1 MTKDRRNVVAIQK
14 KRYLVY
20 IGLFVL
26 MFINYLDRVNLSV
39 AAKSIADSYSL
50 SPIDMGYI
58 FSAFLWTYLVCLIPM
73 GLLSDRFGGRAITYT
88 TLGLWSL
95 AGIWTGAATSYG
107 SLFAS
112 RLVLGIGESA
122 SYPAGGKIIREWAPQ
137 GERGRAAAFLN
148 CGAHGGLCVGSVVV
162 GALILQFGWRES
174 FYITGVLGVVL
185 AIAWFAFY
193 RRPEQASW
201 LSQPERDF
209 ILRERGETAPRAAT
223 DMTQWEA
230 LKGLLRSPSMLA
242 LALTQ
247 GCAGYT
253 LYLFMTW
260 LPSYLAATRGMDV
273 LKTGLFSAIP
283 YGAAAVLGLALGWF
297 SDRLLKQSSSSN
309 AERRKLIA
317 LLLLLSSVILATP
330 FVESIWVIEALISVS
345 LACVATAM
353 AMNIA
358 LTADLLTDGRYNG
371 VATSLLIMGGNLF
384 GTAAPIVTGYVVAAT
399 GGFSG
404 AFLIAGV
411 LLLGGAI
418 VIMSGARNPIV
429 LSKADDAPASGRAA
443 QVV

>member
-1 MTKDRRNVVAIQK
+1 M
-14 KRYLVY
+14 
-20 IGLFVL
+20 FV
-26 MFINYLDRVNLSV
+26 NYLDRVNLSV
-39 AAKSIADSYSL
+39 AAKSIADNYGL

-73 GLLSDRFGGRAITYT
+73 GLLADRFGGRAVTYS

-95 AGIWTGAATSYG
+95 AGIWTGLSATYT

-112 RLVLGIGESA
+112 RLLLGIGESA
-122 SYPAGGKIIREWAPQ
+122 SYPAGGKIIREWAPES
-137 GERGRAAAFLN
+137 ERGLASAFLN
-148 CGAHGGLCVGSVVV
+148 SGAHAGLCIGSVVV
-162 GALILQFGWRES
+162 GALIAGYGWRES
-174 FYITGVLGVVL
+174 FYIPGAAGVVL
-185 AIAWFAFY
+185 AIVWFAFY
-193 RRPEQASW
+193 GRPEQASW
-201 LSQPERDF
+201 LGSAEREM
-209 ILRERGETAPRAAT
+209 ILKGRGEIPKPSAGG
-223 DMTQWEA
+223 MTQAAA
-230 LKGLLRSPSMLA
+230 LKGLLKSPSMWA

-283 YGAAAVLGLALGWF
+283 YGVAAVLGLGIGWL
-297 SDRLLKQSSSSN
+297 SDRLLKRAGAVN
-309 AERRKLIA
+309 NGRRKLIA
-317 LLLLLSSVILATP
+317 ILLLLSSVILATP
-330 FVESIWVIEALISVS
+330 FVESVWLIVALISIS

-384 GTAAPIVTGYVVAAT
+384 GLAAPIITGYVVAAT
-399 GGFSG
+399 GGYSG

-418 VIMSGARNPIV
+418 VIISGAQSPIR
-429 LSKADDAPASGRAA
+429 LSSDFDGPIGDRAA
-443 QVV
+443 KAV

>member
-1 MTKDRRNVVAIQK
+1 VGIQK

-20 IGLFVL
+20 VGLFVL

-39 AAKSIADSYSL
+39 AAKSIAEAYSL

-73 GLLSDRFGGRAITYT
+73 GLLADRYGGRAITYT

-112 RLVLGIGESA
+112 RLMLGIGESA

-137 GERGRAAAFLN
+137 GERGIASAFLN
-148 CGAHGGLCVGSVVV
+148 CGAHGGLCVGSVLV

-174 FYITGVLGVVL
+174 FYITGAIGVVM
-185 AIAWFAFY
+185 AIAWFALY

-201 LSQPERDF
+201 LGEAERNL
-209 ILRERGETAPRAAT
+209 ILSERGETAPRAAT
-223 DMTQWEA
+223 DMTQLNA

-260 LPSYLAATRGMDV
+260 LPSYLAATRGLDV

-283 YGAAAVLGLALGWF
+283 YGVAAILGLGLGWY
-297 SDRLLKQSSSSN
+297 SDRLLKRSGSSN

-317 LLLLLSSVILATP
+317 VLLLLSSVILATP
-330 FVESIWVIEALISVS
+330 FVESIWLIEALISIS

-358 LTADLLTDGRYNG
+358 LTADLLEDGRYNG
-371 VATSLLIMGGNLF
+371 VATSLLIMGGNTF

-418 VIMSGARNPIV
+418 VILSGARNPIRLASMPV
-429 LSKADDAPASGRAA
+429 VPASGHAA
-443 QVV
+443 HVT

>member
-1 MTKDRRNVVAIQK
+1 MGIQK

-39 AAKSIADSYSL
+39 AAKSIAESYNL

-73 GLLSDRFGGRAITYT
+73 GLLADRFGGRAITYS

-95 AGIWTGAATSYG
+95 AGIWTGAATSYS

-137 GERGRAAAFLN
+137 GERGVAAAFLN
-148 CGAHGGLCVGSVVV
+148 SGAHAGLCVGSMLV

-174 FYITGVLGVVL
+174 FYITGALGVVM

-201 LSQPERDF
+201 LSQSERNL
-209 ILRERGETAPRAAT
+209 ILNERGETTPSAT
-223 DMTQWEA
+223 TEMTQSSA
-230 LKGLLRSPSMLA
+230 LKGLLRSPSMWA

-283 YGAAAVLGLALGWF
+283 YGVAAVLGLGLGWF
-297 SDRLLKQSSSSN
+297 SDSLLKRSGSLN

-317 LLLLLSSVILATP
+317 ALLLLSSVILATP
-330 FVESIWVIEALISVS
+330 FVESIWLIVALISVS

-358 LTADLLTDGRYNG
+358 LTADLLMDGRYSG

-411 LLLGGAI
+411 LLLGGAV
-418 VIMSGARNPIV
+418 VILSGARHPIRLTNV
-429 LSKADDAPASGRAA
+429 PVPSSTSSRTA
-443 QVV
+443 QAV

>member
-1 MTKDRRNVVAIQK
+1 VGIQK

-39 AAKSIADSYSL
+39 AAKSIAESYNL

-58 FSAFLWTYLVCLIPM
+58 FSAFLWTYLICLIPM
-73 GLLSDRFGGRAITYT
+73 GLLADRFGGRAITYT
-88 TLGLWSL
+88 TLGLWSI

-122 SYPAGGKIIREWAPQ
+122 SYPAGGKIIREWAPR
-137 GERGRAAAFLN
+137 GERGLAAAFLN
-148 CGAHGGLCVGSVVV
+148 SGAHGGLCVGSVVV

-174 FYITGVLGVVL
+174 FYITGALGVVM
-185 AIAWFAFY
+185 AIAWFALY

-201 LSQPERDF
+201 LSRSERDL
-209 ILRERGETAPRAAT
+209 ILSEREETTQSAAPE
-223 DMTQWEA
+223 MTQSSA
-230 LKGLLRSPSMLA
+230 LKGLLSSPSMWA

-283 YGAAAVLGLALGWF
+283 YGAAAILGIGLGWF
-297 SDRLLKQSSSSN
+297 SDSLLKRSGSSN

-317 LLLLLSSVILATP
+317 VLLLLSSVILATP
-330 FVESIWVIEALISVS
+330 FVESIWLIVALISVS

-371 VATSLLIMGGNLF
+371 VATSILIMGGNLF

-411 LLLGGAI
+411 LLLGGAV
-418 VIMSGARNPIV
+418 VILSGARNPIR
-429 LSKADDAPASGRAA
+429 LTSAPVTATSSRTA
-443 QVV
+443 QAV

>member
-1 MTKDRRNVVAIQK
+1 MAIQK
-14 KRYLVY
+14 RHLVY
-20 IGLFVL
+20 VGLFVL

-39 AAKSIADSYSL
+39 AAKSIADNYQL

-73 GLLSDRFGGRAITYT
+73 GLLADRFGGRAITYS

-95 AGIWTGAATSYG
+95 AGIWTGFSTTYG

-122 SYPAGGKIIREWAPQ
+122 SYPAGGKIIREWAPE
-137 GERGRAAAFLN
+137 GERGLAAAFLN
-148 CGAHGGLCVGSVVV
+148 SGAHAGLCVGSVLV

-174 FYITGVLGVVL
+174 FYITGALGVVL
-185 AIAWFAFY
+185 AIAWFALY
-193 RRPEQASW
+193 RRPEEASW
-201 LSQPERDF
+201 LGGAERDL
-209 ILRERGETAPRAAT
+209 ILKGRDETAPRSAS
-223 DMTQWEA
+223 DMSQFAA
-230 LKGLLRSPSMLA
+230 LKGLLKSPSMWA

-283 YGAAAVLGLALGWF
+283 YGVAAILGLGIGWF
-297 SDRLLKQSSSSN
+297 SDRLLKRSGSLNS
-309 AERRKLIA
+309 ERRKLIA
-317 LLLLLSSVILATP
+317 VLLLLSSVILATP
-330 FVESIWVIEALISVS
+330 FVESIWLIVALISVS

-358 LTADLLTDGRYNG
+358 LTADLMTDGRYNG
-371 VATSLLIMGGNLF
+371 VATSLLIMGGNTF
-384 GTAAPIVTGYVVAAT
+384 GTAAPIITGYVVAAT
-399 GGFSG
+399 GGYSG

-411 LLLGGAI
+411 LLLGGAAI
-418 VIMSGARNPIV
+418 ILTGARSPIRLEAV
-429 LSKADDAPASGRAA
+429 PVGQPQNRTAA
-443 QVV
+443 AI

>member
-1 MTKDRRNVVAIQK
+1 MGIQ

-20 IGLFVL
+20 VGLFVL

-39 AAKSIADSYSL
+39 AAKAIAETYNL

-58 FSAFLWTYLVCLIPM
+58 FSAFLWTYLICLIPM
-73 GLLSDRFGGRAITYT
+73 GLLADRFGGRAITYA

-95 AGIWTGAATSYG
+95 AGIWTGTAASYG

-122 SYPAGGKIIREWAPQ
+122 SYPAGGKIIREWAPG
-137 GERGRAAAFLN
+137 GERGIAAAFLN
-148 CGAHGGLCVGSVVV
+148 SGAHAGLCVGSVVV

-174 FYITGVLGVVL
+174 FYVTGALGLTL
-185 AIAWFAFY
+185 ALAWLVFY

-201 LSQPERDF
+201 LSRPERDM
-209 ILRERGETAPRAAT
+209 ILGQRGEAAQRLNA
-223 DMTQWEA
+223 DMTQFDA
-230 LKGLLRSPSMLA
+230 LKALLRSPSMLA

-283 YGAAAVLGLALGWF
+283 YGAAAILGLAIGWF
-297 SDRLLKQSSSSN
+297 SDKLLKRSRGTN

-317 LLLLLSSVILATP
+317 ALLLLSSVILATP
-330 FVESIWVIEALISVS
+330 FVESIWLIEGLISVS

-358 LTADLLTDGRYNG
+358 LTADLLTDGSCNG
-371 VATSLLIMGGNLF
+371 VATSLLIMGGNVF

-399 GGFSG
+399 GGFAG

-411 LLLGGAI
+411 LLLGGAL
-418 VIMSGARNPIV
+418 VILSGARNPIQLTGPAV
-429 LSKADDAPASGRAA
+429 APSPNRTA
-443 QVV
+443 QAV

>member
-1 MTKDRRNVVAIQK
+1 VAIQK
-14 KRYLVY
+14 RHLVY
-20 IGLFVL
+20 VGLFVL

-39 AAKSIADSYSL
+39 AAKSIAENYQL

-73 GLLSDRFGGRAITYT
+73 GLLADRFGGRAITYS

-95 AGIWTGAATSYG
+95 AGIWTGLSTTYG

-122 SYPAGGKIIREWAPQ
+122 SYPAGGKIIREWAPE
-137 GERGRAAAFLN
+137 GERGLAAAFLN
-148 CGAHGGLCVGSVVV
+148 SGAHAGLCVGSVLV

-174 FYITGVLGVVL
+174 FYITGALGVVL
-185 AIAWFAFY
+185 AIAWFALY
-193 RRPEQASW
+193 RRPEEASW
-201 LSQPERDF
+201 LGGAERDL
-209 ILRERGETAPRAAT
+209 ILKGRGETAPRSVS
-223 DMTQWEA
+223 DMSQLAA
-230 LKGLLRSPSMLA
+230 LKGLLKSPSMWA

-283 YGAAAVLGLALGWF
+283 YGVAAILGLGIGWF
-297 SDRLLKQSSSSN
+297 SDRLLKRSGSLNS
-309 AERRKLIA
+309 ERRKLIA
-317 LLLLLSSVILATP
+317 VLLLLSSVILATP
-330 FVESIWVIEALISVS
+330 FVESIWLIVALISVS

-358 LTADLLTDGRYNG
+358 LTADLMTDGRYNG
-371 VATSLLIMGGNLF
+371 VATSLLIMGGNTF

-399 GGFSG
+399 GGYSG

-411 LLLGGAI
+411 LLLGGAAI
-418 VIMSGARNPIV
+418 ILAGARSPIR
-429 LSKADDAPASGRAA
+429 LEAAPAGQARNRAA
-443 QVV
+443 AAT

>member
-1 MTKDRRNVVAIQK
+1 VGIQ

-20 IGLFVL
+20 VGLFVL

-39 AAKSIADSYSL
+39 AAKSIADTYQL

-58 FSAFLWTYLVCLIPM
+58 FSAFLWTYLICLIPM
-73 GLLSDRFGGRAITYT
+73 GLLADRFGGRAITYA
-88 TLGLWSL
+88 TLGLWSV
-95 AGIWTGAATSYG
+95 AGIWTGAAASYG

-112 RLVLGIGESA
+112 RLILGIGESA
-122 SYPAGGKIIREWAPQ
+122 SYPVGGKIIREWSPAS
-137 GERGRAAAFLN
+137 ERGVASAFLN
-148 CGAHGGLCVGSVVV
+148 SGAHAGLCVGSVVV

-174 FYITGVLGVVL
+174 FYITGALGMAL
-185 AIAWFAFY
+185 ALAWFAFY

-201 LSQPERDF
+201 LSSAERQL
-209 ILRERGETAPRAAT
+209 ILGSRGETTQRLSAN
-223 DMTQWEA
+223 MTQSEA
-230 LKGLLRSPSMLA
+230 LKALLKSPSMWA

-260 LPSYLAATRGMDV
+260 LPSYLVATRGMDV

-283 YGAAAVLGLALGWF
+283 YGAAAILGLAIGWF
-297 SDRLLKQSSSSN
+297 SDRLLKGSRVSN

-317 LLLLLSSVILATP
+317 VLLLLSAVILATP
-330 FVESIWVIEALISVS
+330 FVESIWLIEALISLS

-358 LTADLLTDGRYNG
+358 LTADLLTDGSCNG

-399 GGFSG
+399 GGFAG

-411 LLLGGAI
+411 LLLGGAL
-418 VIMSGARNPIV
+418 VILSGARNPIR
-429 LSKADDAPASGRAA
+429 LSDAAA
-443 QVV
+443 EPQGNQTAQAI

>member
-1 MTKDRRNVVAIQK
+1 MAIQK
-14 KRYLVY
+14 RHLVY
-20 IGLFVL
+20 VGLFVL

-39 AAKSIADSYSL
+39 AAKSIAENYGL

-73 GLLSDRFGGRAITYT
+73 GLLADRFGGRAITYS

-95 AGIWTGAATSYG
+95 AGIWTGLSTTCA

-122 SYPAGGKIIREWAPQ
+122 SYPAGGKIIREWAPE
-137 GERGRAAAFLN
+137 GERGLAAAFLN
-148 CGAHGGLCVGSVVV
+148 CGAHAGLCVGSVLV
-162 GALILQFGWRES
+162 GALIVQFGWRES
-174 FYITGVLGVVL
+174 FYITGALGVVL
-185 AIAWFAFY
+185 AVVWFALY

-201 LSQPERDF
+201 LSPAERDL
-209 ILRERGETAPRAAT
+209 IVRNRGEVAPSSAAG
-223 DMTQWEA
+223 MTQFGA
-230 LKGLLRSPSMLA
+230 LRGLLKSPSMWA

-260 LPSYLAATRGMDV
+260 LPSYLAATRNMDV

-283 YGAAAVLGLALGWF
+283 YGVAAVLGLGLGWL
-297 SDRLLKQSSSSN
+297 SDRMLKRSN
-309 AERRKLIA
+309 AANSERRKLIA
-317 LLLLLSSVILATP
+317 VLLLLSSVILATP
-330 FVESIWVIEALISVS
+330 FVESIWLIVALISVS

-358 LTADLLTDGRYNG
+358 LTADLMLDGRYNG

-399 GGFSG
+399 GGYSG

-411 LLLGGAI
+411 LLLGGAAI
-418 VIMSGARNPIV
+418 IISGARSPIR
-429 LSKADDAPASGRAA
+429 LDTISAGQAQGRAPAAI
-443 QVV
+443 

>member
-1 MTKDRRNVVAIQK
+1 VVIQK
-14 KRYLVY
+14 RHLVY
-20 IGLFVL
+20 VGLFVL

-39 AAKSIADSYSL
+39 AAKSIAENYNL

-73 GLLSDRFGGRAITYT
+73 GLLADRFGGRAITYS

-95 AGIWTGAATSYG
+95 AGIWTGLSATYG

-122 SYPAGGKIIREWAPQ
+122 SYPAGGKIIREWAPE
-137 GERGRAAAFLN
+137 GERGLAAAFLN
-148 CGAHGGLCVGSVVV
+148 CGAHAGLCVGSVMV
-162 GALILQFGWRES
+162 GALIVQFGWRES
-174 FYITGVLGVVL
+174 FYITGAFGVVL
-185 AIAWFAFY
+185 AVVWFAFY
-193 RRPEQASW
+193 RRPERASW
-201 LSQPERDF
+201 LSSAERDL
-209 ILRERGETAPRAAT
+209 ILKGRGETTPRTASE
-223 DMTQWEA
+223 MTQLGA
-230 LKGLLRSPSMLA
+230 LRGLLKSPSMWA

-283 YGAAAVLGLALGWF
+283 YGVAAVLGLGLGWF
-297 SDRLLKQSSSSN
+297 SDKMLKRSNSSN
-309 AERRKLIA
+309 SERRKLIA
-317 LLLLLSSVILATP
+317 VLLLLSSVILATP
-330 FVESIWVIEALISVS
+330 FVESIWLIVALISVS

-358 LTADLLTDGRYNG
+358 LTADLMTDGRFNG

-384 GTAAPIVTGYVVAAT
+384 GTAAPIATGYVVAAT
-399 GGFSG
+399 GGYSG
-404 AFLIAGV
+404 AFMIAGV
-411 LLLGGAI
+411 LLLGGAAI
-418 VIMSGARNPIV
+418 IISGARSPIRLEAV
-429 LSKADDAPASGRAA
+429 PIGQAQSRTAA
-443 QVV
+443 AV

>member
-1 MTKDRRNVVAIQK
+1 MGIQK
-14 KRYLVY
+14 KRYFVY
-20 IGLFVL
+20 IGLFIL

-39 AAKSIADSYSL
+39 AAKSIAESYSL

-73 GLLSDRFGGRAITYT
+73 GLLADRFGGRAITYA
-88 TLGLWSL
+88 TLGLWSV
-95 AGIWTGAATSYG
+95 AGMWTGAATSYG

-112 RLVLGIGESA
+112 RLVLGVGESA

-137 GERGRAAAFLN
+137 SERGLAAALLN
-148 CGAHGGLCVGSVVV
+148 CGAHAGLCVGSMVV
-162 GALILQFGWRES
+162 GALVLQFGWRES
-174 FYITGVLGVVL
+174 FYFTGALGVVM
-185 AIAWFAFY
+185 AIVWFAFY

-201 LSQPERDF
+201 LSQSERDM
-209 ILRERGETAPRAAT
+209 ILSERRETAQRVTT
-223 DMTQWEA
+223 DMTQLNA
-230 LKGLLRSPSMLA
+230 LKGLLRSPSMWA

-283 YGAAAVLGLALGWF
+283 YGVAAILGLGLGWF
-297 SDRLLKQSSSSN
+297 SDRLLKQSGSSN

-317 LLLLLSSVILATP
+317 VMLLLSSVILATP
-330 FVESIWVIEALISVS
+330 FVESIWLIVALFSIS

-418 VIMSGARNPIV
+418 VILSGARNPIELTNEPV
-429 LSKADDAPASGRAA
+429 VPASGRTAQAA
-443 QVV
+443 GRSS

>member
-1 MTKDRRNVVAIQK
+1 VGIQ

-39 AAKSIADSYSL
+39 AAKSISDTYQL

-58 FSAFLWTYLVCLIPM
+58 FSAFLWTYLICLIPM
-73 GLLSDRFGGRAITYT
+73 GLLADRFGGRAITYA

-112 RLVLGIGESA
+112 RLILGVGESA
-122 SYPAGGKIIREWAPQ
+122 SYPAGGKIIREWSPAS
-137 GERGRAAAFLN
+137 ERGVASAFLN
-148 CGAHGGLCVGSVVV
+148 SGAHAGLCVGSVVV

-174 FYITGVLGVVL
+174 FYVTGALGMAL
-185 AIAWFAFY
+185 ALAWFAFY

-201 LSQPERDF
+201 LSPAEREL
-209 ILRERGETAPRAAT
+209 ILRSRGETSQRLSAN
-223 DMTQWEA
+223 MTQSDA
-230 LKGLLRSPSMLA
+230 LKALLKSPSMWS

-283 YGAAAVLGLALGWF
+283 YGAAAILGLAIGWF
-297 SDRLLKQSSSSN
+297 SDRLLKGSRASN

-317 LLLLLSSVILATP
+317 VLLLLSSVILATP
-330 FVESIWVIEALISVS
+330 FVESIWLIEALISLS

-358 LTADLLTDGRYNG
+358 LTADLLTDGSCNG

-384 GTAAPIVTGYVVAAT
+384 GTAAPIITGYVVAAT
-399 GGFSG
+399 GGFAG

-411 LLLGGAI
+411 LLLGGAL
-418 VIMSGARNPIV
+418 VILSGARNPIR
-429 LSKADDAPASGRAA
+429 LTDAAVEPRANRTA
-443 QVV
+443 QAI

>member
-1 MTKDRRNVVAIQK
+1 VAIQK
-14 KRYLVY
+14 RHLVY
-20 IGLFVL
+20 VGLFVL
-26 MFINYLDRVNLSV
+26 MFINYLDRMNLSV
-39 AAKSIADSYSL
+39 AAKSIAENYHL

-73 GLLSDRFGGRAITYT
+73 GLLADRFGGRAITYS

-95 AGIWTGAATSYG
+95 AGIWTGLSTTYS

-122 SYPAGGKIIREWAPQ
+122 SYPAGGKIIREWAPE
-137 GERGRAAAFLN
+137 GERGLAAAFLN
-148 CGAHGGLCVGSVVV
+148 CGAHAGLCVGSVLV
-162 GALILQFGWRES
+162 GTLIVQFGWRES
-174 FYITGVLGVVL
+174 FYITGALGVVL
-185 AIAWFAFY
+185 AIGWFALY

-201 LSQPERDF
+201 LSKAERDF
-209 ILRERGETAPRAAT
+209 IVNARGETAPRSASE
-223 DMTQWEA
+223 MTQFGA
-230 LKGLLRSPSMLA
+230 LRGLLKSPSMWA

-260 LPSYLAATRGMDV
+260 LPSYLAATRNMDV

-283 YGAAAVLGLALGWF
+283 YGVAAILGLGLGWF
-297 SDRLLKQSSSSN
+297 SDKMLKRSNSSN
-309 AERRKLIA
+309 NERRKLIA
-317 LLLLLSSVILATP
+317 VLLLLSSVILATP
-330 FVESIWVIEALISVS
+330 FVESIWLIVALISVS

-358 LTADLLTDGRYNG
+358 LTADLMIDGRYSG

-399 GGFSG
+399 GGYSG
-404 AFLIAGV
+404 AFMIAGV
-411 LLLGGAI
+411 LLLGGAAI
-418 VIMSGARNPIV
+418 IISGARSPIR
-429 LSKADDAPASGRAA
+429 LEAASIGQTQGRAA
-443 QVV
+443 AAV